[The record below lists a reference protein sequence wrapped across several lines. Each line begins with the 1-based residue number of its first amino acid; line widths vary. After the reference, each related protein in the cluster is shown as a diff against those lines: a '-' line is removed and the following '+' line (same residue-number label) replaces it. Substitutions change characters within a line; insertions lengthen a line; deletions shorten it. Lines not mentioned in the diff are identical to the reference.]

1 VFTCTIKPSP
11 AVSCADSGGRFLQSG
26 FWTAFKAGH
35 GWKTLYFDAGV
46 TNADVSFSF
55 SCSVLIRTF
64 GKKCACFSVAY
75 IPMMVELP
83 VKYRDPLGQAGEYT
97 HLLTDFAAALKQYLP
112 GNTICVRFD
121 PPLDF
126 YTCEDRDFFVN
137 SLKTFSAADHLKIVK
152 TKVDIQPPD
161 TVLLDITQSPDAM
174 LGAMRSKWRYNI
186 HLAEKKGVVVHAYKA
201 GGSGIDD
208 ALTVFY
214 DLYRTTAARD
224 GIALHSK
231 QYYADLLS
239 LSASERTSGA
249 PLVTLY
255 VASHENDNLAAI
267 ITLFSKREAVYLYG
281 ASGNVKRNL
290 MPAYLLQWT
299 AINDAKAYGSP
310 VYDFYGM
317 PPSDDRN
324 HPMYGLYLFKT
335 GFGGK
340 IVHRPGSI
348 DIPLS
353 PFYTLYTAA
362 EDIRAFYHKR
372 IRKLFVRNSAA
383 SRTGRE

>member
-1 VFTCTIKPSP
+1 VFTFEIKLSQT
-11 AVSCADSGGRFLQSG
+11 VSCADSGGRFLQSG
-26 FWTAFKAGH
+26 FWAAFKAEH
-35 GWKTLYFDAGV
+35 GWKPLYFDASV
-46 TNADVSFSF
+46 KNADVSFSF

-64 GKKCACFSVAY
+64 GKKHACFSIAY

-83 VKYRDPLGQAGEYT
+83 VKYHDSVGQTAEYA
-97 HLLTDFAAALKQYLP
+97 HLLIDFAAALKQYLP
-112 GNTICVRFD
+112 ENTICVRFD

-137 SLKTFSAADHLKIVK
+137 SLKSFSSADHLKIVK

-161 TVLLDITQSPDAM
+161 TVLLDITQNPDAM

-186 HLAEKKGVVVHAYKA
+186 RLAERKGVIVHAYKA
-201 GGSGIDD
+201 GDSGTDD

-214 DLYRTTAARD
+214 DLYRTTASRD
-224 GIALHSK
+224 CIAIHSK
-231 QYYADLLS
+231 RYYADLLS
-239 LSASERTSGA
+239 LSASGRTSGA
-249 PLVTLY
+249 PLITLY
-255 VASHENDNLAAI
+255 VASHGSDTLAAI

-281 ASGNVKRNL
+281 ASNNVKRNL

-317 PPSDDRN
+317 PPSDDKK

-348 DIPLS
+348 DIPVSAL
-353 PFYTLYTAA
+353 YKLYTAA

-372 IRKLFVRNSAA
+372 IKKLFTRSSAVP
-383 SRTGRE
+383 RTGRE